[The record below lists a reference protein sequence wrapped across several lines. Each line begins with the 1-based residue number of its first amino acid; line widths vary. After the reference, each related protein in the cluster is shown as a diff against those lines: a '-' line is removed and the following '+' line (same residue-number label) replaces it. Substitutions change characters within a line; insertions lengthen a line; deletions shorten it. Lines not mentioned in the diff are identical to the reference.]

1 VSRVAERAWTSRR
14 APASAPAANRP
25 ARLSALVRLDHAAI
39 FAVCA
44 ALLVV
49 HRADVR
55 WGWFAALFALID
67 LVGFAPGAL
76 LHRARGAA
84 PGWARRLYNLA
95 HGAPFALALA
105 AGYSALRGGPDWTLL
120 ALPLHLCADRGLLG
134 NGFKRAGDPFL

>member
-1 VSRVAERAWTSRR
+1 MSRVGERAWTSRR
-14 APASAPAANRP
+14 ARAVAPPPPGP
-25 ARLSALVRLDHAAI
+25 ARLPALVRLDHAAL

-55 WGWFAALFALID
+55 WGWFLGLFAVID
-67 LVGFAPGAL
+67 LVGFAPGAV

-84 PGWARRLYNLA
+84 PAWARRLYNAA
-95 HGAPFALALA
+95 HGAPFSLGLA
-105 AGYSALRGGPDWTLL
+105 AAYSLVAGGPDWTLL

-134 NGFKRAGDPFL
+134 NGFKRADEPFM

>member
-1 VSRVAERAWTSRR
+1 M
-14 APASAPAANRP
+14 
-25 ARLSALVRLDHAAI
+25 RLDHAALL
-39 FAVCA
+39 ALCVG
-44 ALLVV
+44 LLVA

-55 WGWFAALFALID
+55 WGWFVALFALID
-67 LVGFAPGAL
+67 VVGFAPGAL

-84 PGWARRLYNLA
+84 PGWARGLYNLA

-105 AGYSALRGGPDWTLL
+105 TGYSALTGGPDWTLL